1 MGSPE
6 PGAAS
11 FVNELPTPRLPAQL
25 VSPNTKMA
33 VNAGLHLA
41 RDVAASRLCRV
52 GQGQEGHTD
61 HPVLP
66 HQEAGSRIQ
75 GVAACVD
82 RAGRLQLSS
91 Q

>member
-1 MGSPE
+1 M
-6 PGAAS
+6 
-11 FVNELPTPRLPAQL
+11 NELPTPRLPAQL
-25 VSPNTKMA
+25 VPPNTKMA

-41 RDVAASRLCRV
+41 GD
-52 GQGQEGHTD
+52 EGGEGGRRATPID

-66 HQEAGSRIQ
+66 DQEAGSRIR
-75 GVAACVD
+75 GEAVCVD